1 MSDLTISINC
11 DVRPDD
17 ETSVSCLTTTGCVR
31 PDDETSASRL
41 SAPAEQ
47 FDTDSVTVKTAV
59 KTAYIYCARAAR
71 RLRWFITVKASA
83 FAVVLESRVRAFMNN
98 VFPRTGAD
106 ILRQS
111 AILNI

>member
-17 ETSVSCLTTTGCVR
+17 AASEPRLT
-31 PDDETSASRL
+31 
-41 SAPAEQ
+41 APAQQ
-47 FDTDSVTVKTAV
+47 FDADSVTVKTAV
-59 KTAYIYCARAAR
+59 KTTYAYCVRAAR
-71 RLRWFITVKASA
+71 RLRWFITVRASA
-83 FAVVLESRVRAFMNN
+83 FAAVVESRVRAFINN
-98 VFPRTGAD
+98 VFPKTGAD

>member
-11 DVRPDD
+11 DVRPDG
-17 ETSVSCLTTTGCVR
+17 ETSESRLSTNVSVR
-31 PDDETSASRL
+31 PDGETSASRL
-41 SAPAEQ
+41 SAPAQQ
-47 FDTDSVTVKTAV
+47 FETEAVTVKTAV

-83 FAVVLESRVRAFMNN
+83 FAVVLESRVRAFINN
-98 VFPRTGAD
+98 VFPKTGAD

>member
-11 DVRPDD
+11 DVRH
-17 ETSVSCLTTTGCVR
+17 
-31 PDDETSASRL
+31 DDETSASRL
-41 SAPAEQ
+41 SAPAQQ
-47 FDTDSVTVKTAV
+47 FETETVTVKTAV

-71 RLRWFITVKASA
+71 RLRRFITVKASA

-98 VFPRTGAD
+98 VFPKTGAD

>member
-11 DVRPDD
+11 EVRSEDV
-17 ETSVSCLTTTGCVR
+17 
-31 PDDETSASRL
+31 ASELRL
-41 SAPAEQ
+41 SAPAQQ
-47 FDTDSVTVKTAV
+47 FETETVTVKTAV
-59 KTAYIYCARAAR
+59 KTAYAYCARAAR

-83 FAVVLESRVRAFMNN
+83 FAVVLESRVRAFIQN
-98 VFPRTGAD
+98 VFPKTGAD

>member
-11 DVRPDD
+11 DERPEDA
-17 ETSVSCLTTTGCVR
+17 
-31 PDDETSASRL
+31 ASELRL
-41 SAPAEQ
+41 SVPAQQ
-47 FDTDSVTVKTAV
+47 FDAALVTVKTAT
-59 KTAYIYCARAAR
+59 KTAYAYCARAAR

-83 FAVVLESRVRAFMNN
+83 FAVVLESRVRAFINN
-98 VFPRTGAD
+98 VFPKTGAD

>member
-11 DVRPDD
+11 DVRPD
-17 ETSVSCLTTTGCVR
+17 G
-31 PDDETSASRL
+31 ETSASRL
-41 SAPAEQ
+41 SAPAQQ
-47 FDTDSVTVKTAV
+47 FDTETVTVKTAV
-59 KTAYIYCARAAR
+59 KTAYTYCVRAAR

-83 FAVVLESRVRAFMNN
+83 FAVVLESRVRAFIQN
-98 VFPRTGAD
+98 VFPKTGAD